1 MRLHVAALVMFGVL
15 QQPLQFEVASVKP
28 TKSLSGVSG
37 GCRGRDVHL
46 APTDVR
52 MAIPLGRCVI
62 TAGRLTH
69 IMAIAYRIDVNRIG
83 GRPDWEGPN
92 RYDIEAKAESTSA
105 TQQQLLQMLQALLA
119 DRFKLK
125 AHLDTKQEDGYA
137 LVIAKNGPKLT
148 EARST
153 DESRLLVSGGKIN
166 KADAAN
172 GKNLNLNTVI
182 GSNTSMH
189 EFVEVL
195 SRSVQAEVVDK
206 TGLTGFYNFKLSWE
220 PDESVSS
227 VLQQQ
232 LGLRLERQKVPVDYM
247 TIDSA
252 EKPSD
257 N

>member
-1 MRLHVAALVMFGVL
+1 
-15 QQPLQFEVASVKP
+15 
-28 TKSLSGVSG
+28 
-37 GCRGRDVHL
+37 
-46 APTDVR
+46 
-52 MAIPLGRCVI
+52 
-62 TAGRLTH
+62 
-69 IMAIAYRIDVNRIG
+69 
-83 GRPDWEGPN
+83 
-92 RYDIEAKAESTSA
+92 
-105 TQQQLLQMLQALLA
+105 MLQALLA

-125 AHLDTKQEDGYA
+125 AHIDTKQVDGYA
-137 LVIAKNGPKLT
+137 LVIAKNGPKFS

-153 DESRLLVSGGKIN
+153 DESRLMVSGGKMN

-189 EFVEVL
+189 EFADVL
-195 SRSVQAEVVDK
+195 SRAAQAEVVDK

-227 VLQQQ
+227 ALQQQ
-232 LGLRLERQKVPVDYM
+232 LGLKLEPQKVPVDFM

-252 EKPSD
+252 ERPGE